1 MTSTEPDTGLG
12 VVTWSLVADAE
23 VVSDSSAAGASVV
36 SV

>member
-1 MTSTEPDTGLG
+1 MTSTEADAELG
-12 VVTWSLVADAE
+12 VVLWSLVADAE